1 MRLNGH
7 LTCDRCGASAHD
19 AIDERRGEVLAEC
32 CFCGA
37 MEWCK
42 APKRLAAEPVT
53 QRDVNEFRFKFGRF
67 TGMTLAEADT
77 QPNGRKYL
85 EHLAIHN
92 DKLRERIAEY
102 LKAGGQRDGQDSR
115 GKTAGTQPSSRL

>member
-1 MRLNGH
+1 MKLDGH
-7 LTCDRCGASAHD
+7 ITCDRCGASAHD

-42 APKRLAAEPVT
+42 APRRLAAEPT
-53 QRDVNEFRFKFGRF
+53 AASDTTEFRFKFGRF
-67 TGMTLAEADT
+67 AGMTLAEADAK
-77 QPNGRKYL
+77 PNGRKYL
-85 EHLAIHN
+85 EYMATTN

-102 LKAGGQRDGQDSR
+102 LKQGSQRVSQDAR
-115 GKTAGTQPSSRL
+115 GEAAGTQ

>member
-1 MRLNGH
+1 MKLDGH

-19 AIDERRGEVLAEC
+19 AIDERKGEVLAEC

-42 APKRLAAEPVT
+42 APKRLAAEPAT

-85 EHLAIHN
+85 KYMAATN

-102 LKAGGQRDGQDSR
+102 LKQGSQRVSQDAC
-115 GKTAGTQPSSRL
+115 GEAAGTQ

>member
-7 LTCDRCGASAHD
+7 LTCDRCGASVHD

-42 APKRLAAEPVT
+42 APKRIAAEPVT

-67 TGMTLAEADT
+67 TGMTLA
-77 QPNGRKYL
+77 
-85 EHLAIHN
+85 
-92 DKLRERIAEY
+92 AE
-102 LKAGGQRDGQDSR
+102 GSFTDGQLTAPGGDKVYPASMSVD
-115 GKTAGTQPSSRL
+115 GDTLKVKVCPSLCKTLGWSKVAG

>member
-7 LTCDRCGASAHD
+7 LTCDRCGASVHD

-42 APKRLAAEPVT
+42 APKRQAAEPAT
-53 QRDVNEFRFKFGRF
+53 TEFRFKFGRF
-67 TGMTLAEADT
+67 VGMTLAEADT

-92 DKLRERIAEY
+92 DTLRERIAEY
-102 LKAGGQRDGQDSR
+102 LKAGGQRDGQ
-115 GKTAGTQPSSRL
+115 GTGGEAAGSQPSSRL